1 MHKSTL
7 NIWIFYFYKIVSFIA
22 TAVMALEWPEYMQM
36 TSPADMSHSLA
47 VLSDDP
53 VRMKEESAENAAS
66 QIQLVWPESVEDKL
80 IELDCL
86 SIDQVLIKPSD
97 PMVTSTLKMINQKHL
112 TMLLW
117 IWGKAAFGGVRFMNR
132 FNWSEWSETVWSR
145 LRGSTGPNV
154 KISCFI
160 NNCQS
165 FAVIRNCY
173 TSDWNIFLRTL
184 KTRAFNI
191 KCRVLVYHVDSKSS
205 FK

>member
-80 IELDCL
+80 IDLDCL

-97 PMVTSTLKMINQKHL
+97 PMVTSTLKNDTPKVFDDVTVNL
-112 TMLLW
+112 GKRN
-117 IWGKAAFGGVRFMNR
+117 IWWG
-132 FNWSEWSETVWSR
+132 TVYEQ
-145 LRGSTGPNV
+145 
-154 KISCFI
+154 I
-160 NNCQS
+160 
-165 FAVIRNCY
+165 
-173 TSDWNIFLRTL
+173 
-184 KTRAFNI
+184 
-191 KCRVLVYHVDSKSS
+191 
-205 FK
+205 